1 MAEGN
6 NAGVCSSYVQLDNEG
21 YGEFNMCE
29 RCKGYELQLKEALEE
44 LSSLQLVKLLQKELL
59 SHTTT
64 WESNLKPNGSDP
76 K

>member
-6 NAGVCSSYVQLDNEG
+6 NAGVCSSYIQLDNEG
-21 YGEFNMCE
+21 YSEFNMCE
-29 RCKGYELQLKEALEE
+29 RCKGYEFQPKEALEE